1 MQCLSF
7 LNKKVT
13 REKNFENTS
22 KCEKLRD
29 FYDVTHICEELVSV
43 AMILCA
49 IIIAIRKI

>member
-29 FYDVTHICEELVSV
+29 FYDVLTYARNWSV
-43 AMILCA
+43 LQ
-49 IIIAIRKI
+49 